1 VVQIVA
7 LVGLLSGCG
16 RIGFDAVDG
25 GDGGAALGP
34 FTAPRLVVEVS
45 DPTASD
51 DDPSLTRDMLEMYL
65 NSSRAGGPGNG
76 DIWVSR
82 RSSTS
87 DPWGTP
93 TLVAE
98 LSSPESET
106 SPEVAADGLTIW
118 FASQRPGGPGST
130 DVWVST
136 RPDRTA
142 PWGAPTL
149 VDELNSPEED
159 TSPTPGWS
167 SRTLLLET
175 TRPSGAGSADI
186 FVSTRASATDVWSTP
201 VPLAG
206 INTAEHEGSAHLG
219 PAARTVVLNATRGGN
234 ADIHMATRLSVDD
247 PFDSPRPLPELNSS
261 ENEQDPWI
269 SEDLRHIYFV
279 SRRSGD
285 LEIYESTR

>member
-1 VVQIVA
+1 VGRIVVFV
-7 LVGLLSGCG
+7 VLLSGCG
-16 RIGFDAVDG
+16 RIGFDAVG
-25 GDGGAALGP
+25 LGDGGAVVGP
-34 FTAPRLVVEVS
+34 FAPPRLVAEVS

-51 DDPSLTRDMLEMYL
+51 DDPSLTGDMLEMYL

-82 RSSTS
+82 RASTS

-93 TLVAE
+93 TLVSE

-136 RPDRTA
+136 RPDRGA
-142 PWGAPTL
+142 SWGAPTL

-167 SRTLLLET
+167 SRVLLLET

-186 FVSTRASATDVWSTP
+186 FVSTRASGSDPWTTP
-201 VPLAG
+201 IPLAG

-219 PAARTVVLNATRGGN
+219 PRELTVVLNATRDGN
-234 ADIHMATRLSVDD
+234 ADIHLATRRSTDD
-247 PFDSPRPLPELNSS
+247 PFDDLHPLSELNSS
-261 ENEQDPWI
+261 ENEQDPWL